1 MFAHIDI
8 YLDEILKPTHVRAG
22 HMRFAVARFNSIGAE
37 HRAVFFM
44 NEFYL
49 KYFVHKQKCANALAV
64 HF

>member
-44 NEFYL
+44 NEFL
-49 KYFVHKQKCANALAV
+49 SQIFCSQTKMC
-64 HF
+64 